1 MPSEGTKEK
10 PKLTK
15 LEKIAEL
22 QSKVKI
28 LQEENRRLKEIS
40 TSNHGGLDW
49 GFDGGVNS
57 VAPSPSKANSDVEK
71 LKDALKA
78 LKRVTMK
85 QEMTLSNLR
94 QRAKQRR
101 KEIEH
106 KDKIIMELRDE
117 NKALKMAHEKIRGS
131 CGDGDDVSQLKAR
144 LADLEL
150 QLAKE
155 QTSKEEQ
162 KRKLKESQEGIN
174 NLQTKLATIK
184 GGARGVSRHSS
195 NASLTS
201 ATSFMSDGT
210 SGEDLIRL
218 KKELAKKAEK
228 IANLQYDL
236 ENARDEIHDL
246 KQKDNFNASFPLT
259 TNAQSDDDFFET
271 DDDDEDCWT

>member
-1 MPSEGTKEK
+1 MPSETKPK
-10 PKLTK
+10 NKLTK

-22 QSKVKI
+22 QGKVKI
-28 LQEENRRLKEIS
+28 LQEENRRLKEGS
-40 TSNHGGLDW
+40 TSNHGGGLDW
-49 GFDGGVNS
+49 GFTESSS
-57 VAPSPSKANSDVEK
+57 VASSPSKTSSDVEK

-101 KEIEH
+101 QEIEH
-106 KDKIIMELRDE
+106 KDKIIMELKDANE
-117 NKALKMAHEKIRGS
+117 AFQVAHKKIRGS
-131 CGDGDDVSQLKAR
+131 GDGDDETKLKAR

-155 QTSKEEQ
+155 VTTKEEQ
-162 KRKLKESQEGIN
+162 KRRLKESQDGISS
-174 NLQTKLATIK
+174 LQMKLANVK
-184 GGARGVSRHSS
+184 GGRGVNRHSS
-195 NASLTS
+195 NASLSSS
-201 ATSFMSDGT
+201 ASFMSDGT

-236 ENARDEIHDL
+236 ENAKDEIHDL
-246 KQKDNFNASFPLT
+246 KQKTDFNAFPMNST
-259 TNAQSDDDFFET
+259 TQSDDDFFT
-271 DDDDEDCWT
+271 DDDDEDFWS